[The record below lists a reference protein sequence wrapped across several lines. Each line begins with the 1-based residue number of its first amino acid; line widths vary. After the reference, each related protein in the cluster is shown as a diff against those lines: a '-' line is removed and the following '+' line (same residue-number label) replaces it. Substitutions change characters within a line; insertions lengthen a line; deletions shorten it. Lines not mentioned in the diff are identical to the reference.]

1 MWQRQDGKCEEQRI
15 TGDPEVASKLLAV
28 GWLPFGDEYSD
39 ALMAPSEP
47 FFGLDEFEEFD
58 SLGGFGGHTAWID
71 GDPFTEAGSPA
82 VDSVTRTVEVR
93 EENGQRRRK
102 EVITRCHNGECA
114 TQVIHDDEDKTPGA
128 IAEAAAV
135 GAPSAVA
142 EAGASGEAPG
152 AGVVEE
158 ASASATRRA
167 APMADVAGGGAP
179 AFGRRPSTGPRR
191 GIIEDAERAAAAAK
205 LHAQASVE
213 KAADDIDSVLHT
225 VADTVSAVHA
235 VADRAAAAAARRH
248 AEANGERTAEK
259 AADGVA
265 EADPQSERATFDG
278 VLHTVADTVSAAH
291 AIADRVAAAAA
302 KRHAQ
307 ANGEKTDARP
317 EAPPDDLAK
326 TAAPQVPSA
335 ESEPAAFD
343 SVVRTVVIKEVN
355 GRREETETIER
366 CRDGK
371 CTKEVRRLSP
381 DGEESSSTQEYS
393 LAAP

>member
-1 MWQRQDGKCEEQRI
+1 
-15 TGDPEVASKLLAV
+15 
-28 GWLPFGDEYSD
+28 
-39 ALMAPSEP
+39 
-47 FFGLDEFEEFD
+47 
-58 SLGGFGGHTAWID
+58 
-71 GDPFTEAGSPA
+71 
-82 VDSVTRTVEVR
+82 
-93 EENGQRRRK
+93 
-102 EVITRCHNGECA
+102 
-114 TQVIHDDEDKTPGA
+114 
-128 IAEAAAV
+128 
-135 GAPSAVA
+135 
-142 EAGASGEAPG
+142 
-152 AGVVEE
+152 
-158 ASASATRRA
+158 
-167 APMADVAGGGAP
+167 
-179 AFGRRPSTGPRR
+179 
-191 GIIEDAERAAAAAK
+191 
-205 LHAQASVE
+205 
-213 KAADDIDSVLHT
+213 
-225 VADTVSAVHA
+225 VSAVHA

-371 CTKEVRRLSP
+371 CIKEVRRLRP